1 MPFNNFYDLDKGD
14 LNKASEKNTEHRL
27 GRYVFRKVDNTNYT
41 IVINQDHFIEFENLS
56 GNRTLNLPDINTVKQ
71 GQTYIIMKDGS
82 GYTITLDPF
91 GAQTINGSATYALIG
106 SHASVNIVAN
116 STGWKTW

>member
-1 MPFNNFYDLDKGD
+1 MTFNNFYDLDKGD

-27 GRYVFRKVDNTNYT
+27 GRYIYRKIDNTNYT
-41 IVINQDHFIEFENLS
+41 IVINQDHFVEFENLS

-82 GYTITLDPF
+82 GHTITLDPF
-91 GAQTINGSATYALIG
+91 GAQTINGSATYTLSG

>member
-1 MPFNNFYDLDKGD
+1 MGFNNFYDLDKGD

-27 GRYVFRKVDNTNYT
+27 GRYIFRKVNNSDYT
-41 IVINQDHFIEFENLS
+41 MVVNQDHFIEFENLS
-56 GNRTLNLPDINTVKQ
+56 GSRTLNLPDINTVKQ

-82 GYTITLDPF
+82 VHTVTLDPF
-91 GAQTINGSATYALIG
+91 SSQTINGSASYSLSG

>member
-1 MPFNNFYDLDKGD
+1 MGFNNFYDLDKGD

-27 GRYVFRKVDNTNYT
+27 GRYVFRKVNNSDYT
-41 IVINQDHFIEFENLS
+41 MVVNQDHFIEFENLS

-82 GYTITLDPF
+82 GHTVTLDPF
-91 GAQTINGSATYALIG
+91 SSQTINGSASYHLSG
-106 SHASVNIVAN
+106 SHTSVNIVAN
-116 STGWKTW
+116 SIGWKTW